1 MSSEQPGEL
10 TTVAD
15 NPDEDRYEI
24 RVGGELAGFSQYRQR
39 PAGLAFV
46 HTEIDD
52 RFGGQGL
59 GGKLV
64 SVALDDARS
73 RGLAV
78 LPFCPFV
85 RGYIARHPQY
95 LDLVPEEK
103 RSDFGL
109 D

>member
-1 MSSEQPGEL
+1 MIA
-10 TTVAD
+10 VAD
-15 NPDEDRYEI
+15 NSDESRYEI
-24 RVGGELAGFSQYRQR
+24 RVDDELAGFSQYRQR

-52 RFGGQGL
+52 RFEGQGL
-59 GGKLV
+59 GGRLV
-64 SVALDDARS
+64 SFALDDARS

-85 RGYIARHPQY
+85 KGYVERHPEY
-95 LDLVPEEK
+95 LDLVPVEK
-103 RSDFGL
+103 RGNFEL